1 MNLEALKEDVSQLK
15 KDVLKIGVDLGWIKK
30 IGSIVS
36 GSIIAIFIKVMFF

>member
-1 MNLEALKEDVSQLK
+1 MSIEDIKDDVGKLKTDMIKVCN
-15 KDVLKIGVDLGWIKK
+15 DLGWIKK